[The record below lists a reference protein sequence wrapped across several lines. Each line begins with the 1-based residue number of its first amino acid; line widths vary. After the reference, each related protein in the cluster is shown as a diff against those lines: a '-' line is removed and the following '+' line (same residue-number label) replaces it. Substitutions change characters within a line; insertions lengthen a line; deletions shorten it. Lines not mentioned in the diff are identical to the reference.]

1 LRRDI
6 VAMGQASLL
15 LLLGVASLAYVQG
28 CTFKENAKE
37 LISVGYFT
45 DPEGNTAVDRIEVK
59 MKDGGKFSNLMEG
72 CRRLKGK
79 EINVQYRAKE
89 AEGWKGWK
97 KGGKKTLTTK
107 HPLNLDN
114 LNPCETYEVKVAYG
128 DVPLHVFP
136 VGPFYD
142 GDHGHVFLYGEQ
154 NSEIYEA
161 YSLNPFDHI
170 KITSEES
177 SAKILVSGF
186 CARTVVLEVQAEGEG
201 GKPKQLF
208 LQNDLKNPQKPQ
220 LLETELTPCTKYQVM
235 LDLYLNEKNTSAAA
249 DESDEVDYIDS
260 NFATFY
266 TMPTMDGLKK
276 AASFDPE
283 TKTLSWDFNAFFE
296 QDCANSDPTLNINVT
311 LTEGKVMEVMGLR
324 GSKNMSADCGRDLSL
339 QVAYDKQEKKW
350 RRNVTVFNE
359 FVSGDRKATE
369 ESVKVENES
378 LVLTVDDCLG
388 DPDTVEFVPL
398 EAADEPAIRLT
409 PEELRSSKLVS
420 ELGWMGCQDYE
431 VRILRSGKQ
440 VKQVNQLKHPG
451 WKSAL
456 DGRTLHHVLKT
467 TNESFEMQKPE
478 IFWEDRAIKMEVVC
492 NSSLT
497 EREFDT
503 VKLDFE
509 VDESLEM
516 TGLNS
521 STEYEC
527 AARLFKDD
535 GSSSGWSDEWS
546 VSTLETGKPPQ
557 TSPPEVA
564 TRRFSK
570 EVSKPT
576 TETTTSKN
584 SGNLNFGSFLSLTAL
599 VSTTLL
605 LTPSF

>member
-1 LRRDI
+1 MRRDI
-6 VAMGQASLL
+6 VAMGQARLL
-15 LLLGVASLAYVQG
+15 LLLGVASVAYVQG

-37 LISVGYFT
+37 LISVGYPT
-45 DPEGNTAVDRIEVK
+45 DAEGNAAVDRIEVK
-59 MKDGGKFSNLMEG
+59 MKDGGKFSNLMERCG
-72 CRRLKGK
+72 SLRGK

-89 AEGWKGWK
+89 AEGWE
-97 KGGKKTLTTK
+97 KGGKKKLTSWR
-107 HPLNLDN
+107 PLNLDN

-142 GDHGHVFLYGEQ
+142 GDHGQVFLHGEQ

-161 YSLNPFDHI
+161 YSLNPLEHI

-220 LLETELTPCTKYQVM
+220 LLETELTPCTKYQVI

-266 TMPTMDGLKK
+266 TMPTMDGLKG

-283 TKTLSWDFNAFFE
+283 NKTLSWDFNAFFE
-296 QDCANSDPTLNINVT
+296 QDCANSDPTNINVT

-324 GSKNMSADCGRDLSL
+324 GSKNMSADCGRDLIL

-398 EAADEPAIRLT
+398 EAADETAIRLT

-420 ELGWMGCQDYE
+420 DLGWMGCQDYV

-492 NSSLT
+492 NGSLT
-497 EREFDT
+497 EGEFDI

-557 TSPPEVA
+557 TSPPEV
-564 TRRFSK
+564 
-570 EVSKPT
+570 
-576 TETTTSKN
+576 ETTTSKN

-605 LTPSF
+605 LTPTF